1 VSVYWKVALPLMTSP
16 FEVEQRRVEPCAY
29 LPQACH
35 ALAQPDTRAV
45 LTYRGLMKARRV
57 QHSSPIYK
65 VAALGAV
72 LALLAVGGL
81 VGAPASLAAA
91 NPLTATNLPLVRAT
105 ETLTWRSCGARLECS
120 SLIVPKD
127 YANPAL
133 GTITLALNKV
143 PARGQKMGTLVVNP
157 GGPGVAGLGYA
168 AYLASALPA
177 SVNAMYDI
185 VGFDTRGAGAS
196 ARVICLTGRQTTRW
210 LRADP
215 TPDTR
220 PEQRAYLKLASEISA
235 GCLERSPQI
244 APYVSSDATVQD
256 LDSIRVALGE
266 DRLNWLGF
274 SYGTYLGALYAEK
287 FPHRVGKMVLDGA
300 VDPALD
306 AMQISQG
313 QSEGF
318 QRSLLSFSRDCITHA
333 NCPST
338 KSSRQVLAGINRL
351 LTRLDSAPMETRG
364 PLPLNE
370 AQAMTALFSAMY
382 TPDRWQTLRQALSAA
397 KQGDGTP
404 LQSMAESAS
413 DQTGPN
419 SYATNM
425 ASAFYAIS
433 CLDVPATPRLK
444 GLRDFASEWARN
456 APVPAI
462 ARAMSWGNAPC
473 SYWFSHGAPRSPV
486 QSTTTAPIL
495 IVGTTGDPATPYS
508 WAQELNRQLTTSSLL
523 TFRGQGHTATANGS
537 NCIDSSVA
545 DYLTTGAM
553 PPPGKTC
560 S

>member
-1 VSVYWKVALPLMTSP
+1 M
-16 FEVEQRRVEPCAY
+16 
-29 LPQACH
+29 
-35 ALAQPDTRAV
+35 
-45 LTYRGLMKARRV
+45 
-57 QHSSPIYK
+57 
-65 VAALGAV
+65 GAV

-81 VGAPASLAAA
+81 TGAPASAAEA
-91 NPLTATNLPLVRAT
+91 NPLEASSLSLVRAT
-105 ETLTWRSCGARLECS
+105 ETLTWRSCGTRLECTT
-120 SLIVPKD
+120 LTVPKD

-133 GTITLALNKV
+133 GTITLALNRV
-143 PARGQKMGTLVVNP
+143 PARGQKKGSLVVNP
-157 GGPGVAGLGYA
+157 GGPGVAGLDYA

-185 VGFDTRGAGAS
+185 VGFDTRGAGES
-196 ARVICLTGRQTTRW
+196 APVTCITGKQTTRW

-220 PEQRAYLKLASEISA
+220 AEQLAYVKLAAEISA
-235 GCLERSPQI
+235 GCLKRSPQI

-266 DRLNWLGF
+266 EKLNWLGF

-287 FPHRVGKMVLDGA
+287 FPNRVGKMVLDGA

-313 QSEGF
+313 QSDGF
-318 QRSLLSFSRDCITHA
+318 QRALRNFSQDCITKA

-351 LTRLDSAPMETRG
+351 LTRLDSVPIATRG

-370 AQAMTALFSAMY
+370 AQATTALFSAMY
-382 TPDRWQTLRQALSAA
+382 TPDRWPTLRQALSAA
-397 KQGDGTP
+397 ARGDGTS
-404 LQSMAESAS
+404 LQRMAESAS

-433 CLDVPATPRLK
+433 CLDVPATPRLI
-444 GLRDFASEWARN
+444 GLRDLASEWART
-456 APVPAI
+456 APVPAM

-473 SYWFSHGAPRSPV
+473 SYWFSHGLPRSPV

-495 IVGTTGDPATPYS
+495 IIGTTGDPATPYS

-523 TFRGQGHTATANGS
+523 TFRGQGHTATANGN

-553 PPPGKTC
+553 PPQGKTC